1 MYLCDRS
8 IQLNSGEQISAF
20 TKSIVVVIEEH
31 FSDFTWMD
39 KFIHDFKSCLWIVRM
54 IGRDQL
60 GMVGG

>member
-1 MYLCDRS
+1 MYWCDKS

-39 KFIHDFKSCLWIVRM
+39 KFIQSCLWIVRM
-54 IGRDQL
+54 LGRDQL